1 MRRIVVT
8 VHDPDLRRL
17 RQIGMRSIAASKN
30 IEASREAEM
39 NRNISAIVKKT
50 ASIKNAIIL
59 MVLIIVTG
67 CLSGCGGDSS
77 ADRKVDVDLTD
88 MSATMVYS
96 EVFDMVNKPDEY
108 IGKTIKM
115 HGNIFMNFDEKEERI
130 RCYCIIADATKCCQQ
145 GLEFVLKKEPDKYPE
160 GDSEVTVV
168 GTADKFKYEDG
179 TSCIIKDAEFIE

>member
-1 MRRIVVT
+1 MR
-8 VHDPDLRRL
+8 
-17 RQIGMRSIAASKN
+17 MN
-30 IEASREAEM
+30 CIEASRSAGL
-39 NRNISAIVKKT
+39 NRNVE
-50 ASIKNAIIL
+50 ASIKKAAGMKNALIL
-59 MVLIIVTG
+59 LVLMIVAF
-67 CLSGCGGDSS
+67 CFSGCGGDSS
-77 ADRKVDVDLTD
+77 ADRKIDVDLTD

-160 GDSEVTVV
+160 ADSEVTVV

-179 TSCIIKDAEFIE
+179 TSCIIKDAEFVE